1 MGNGK
6 RQHPRVSVP
15 WGVLIETPDG
25 FIDGK
30 IKDISADGAFIWCR
44 EALEVND
51 KIYMALINIP
61 MLNLHLPVRAQVIRL
76 ENGCLDCETN
86 HHGIGVRFTKM
97 SAADRE
103 FITDT
108 VSEHVKSDC
117 IGYRR
122 SQL

>member
-6 RQHPRVSVP
+6 RQYPRVSVP
-15 WGVLIETPDG
+15 WGVLIETPEG
-25 FIDGK
+25 FVDGK

-44 EALEVND
+44 EALEVNN
-51 KIYMALINIP
+51 KIFMALINIP
-61 MLNLHLPVRAQVIRL
+61 MLNLHLPVCAQVIRL

-86 HHGIGVRFTKM
+86 DHGIGVRFTKM
-97 SAADRE
+97 SASDRE

-108 VSEHVKSDC
+108 VSGHVKSDC

>member
-6 RQHPRVSVP
+6 RQYPRVSVP

-51 KIYMALINIP
+51 KIYMATSL
-61 MLNLHLPVRAQVIRL
+61 
-76 ENGCLDCETN
+76 C
-86 HHGIGVRFTKM
+86 
-97 SAADRE
+97 
-103 FITDT
+103 
-108 VSEHVKSDC
+108 
-117 IGYRR
+117 
-122 SQL
+122 